1 MITERMLDE
10 LRESIKNQMS
20 PKRFRHTAE
29 VEKMAV
35 YLGELYAPELI
46 SELRAAALLHDVTKE
61 YPTGLQLEICKELRI
76 ELDADAVYAPKTLH
90 ARTAAAM
97 IPERYSAFATETV
110 VSAVRWHTTGRA
122 DMSLP
127 EKLIYLADYIDMSRS
142 FDDCVRLREYFMAAE
157 PEKMNNDERYRHLRR
172 TLIKSYD
179 MTISGLLEEGL
190 PISRDSIEAR
200 NALVREEL
208 REKAQAK

>member
-97 IPERYSAFATETV
+97 IRVFIS
-110 VSAVRWHTTGRA
+110 
-122 DMSLP
+122 
-127 EKLIYLADYIDMSRS
+127 IYTPPNR
-142 FDDCVRLREYFMAAE
+142 RLR
-157 PEKMNNDERYRHLRR
+157 R
-172 TLIKSYD
+172 
-179 MTISGLLEEGL
+179 
-190 PISRDSIEAR
+190 
-200 NALVREEL
+200 
-208 REKAQAK
+208 

>member
-76 ELDADAVYAPKTLH
+76 ELDADAIYAPKTLH

-97 IPERYSAFATETV
+97 IPERYPAFATDTV

-157 PEKMNNDERYRHLRR
+157 PEKMNTDEKHRHLRK